1 MEAATL
7 AVVRASRPSF
17 RSDADKL
24 AFAVHAFL
32 LAEGYKLVATGA
44 AAEDEGADWG
54 TDREE
59 VATSDWDSLEGAYAF
74 RYQDSQGSRSPLYVK
89 CLSAGPQL
97 LVHWVPGG
105 SAAAVN
111 TGSSPE
117 PHTLELEVG
126 AYTTDA
132 PAAPACYK
140 DADKLVQQLSQ
151 CFSGALGSGKAGTAA
166 GAAAAAGSSGR
177 QGEAATA
184 SGSGRAERED
194 PLREPAGVSGI
205 GYRPPGIPV
214 GIGAD
219 DVVPPGVPP
228 PGYGG
233 GPGFP
238 GLMEPGPLRGGGG
251 MHVGPGDPIFGSGR
265 MGGGVGGPP
274 GHGPGMPGLPPG
286 ARWDPIAPP
295 GMRGFHPDDYQQQPG
310 RVHPDMA
317 QPGPGRGT
325 DFDQMFG

>member
-7 AVVRASRPSF
+7 AVVRASRPNF

-32 LAEGYKLVATGA
+32 LAEGYKLVAAGP

-54 TDREE
+54 ADREE
-59 VATSDWDSLEGAYAF
+59 VGTSGWESLEGSYAF

-97 LVHWVPGG
+97 LVHWLPGG
-105 SAAAVN
+105 GAAAVN

-117 PHTLELEVG
+117 PHTLELEV
-126 AYTTDA
+126 ATYTTDA

-140 DADKLVQQLSQ
+140 NAGELVQKLSK
-151 CFSGALGSGKAGTAA
+151 CFS
-166 GAAAAAGSSGR
+166 
-177 QGEAATA
+177 
-184 SGSGRAERED
+184 
-194 PLREPAGVSGI
+194 GVSGI
-205 GYRPPGIPV
+205 GYRPPGIPL

-219 DVVPPGVPP
+219 DVVPPGVRP

-238 GLMEPGPLRGGGG
+238 GVMEPGPLRGGGG
-251 MHVGPGDPIFGSGR
+251 MHVGPGDPIFGPGR

-274 GHGPGMPGLPPG
+274 GHAPGMGGLPPG

-295 GMRGFHPDDYQQQPG
+295 GMRGFHPDDYQQPPG